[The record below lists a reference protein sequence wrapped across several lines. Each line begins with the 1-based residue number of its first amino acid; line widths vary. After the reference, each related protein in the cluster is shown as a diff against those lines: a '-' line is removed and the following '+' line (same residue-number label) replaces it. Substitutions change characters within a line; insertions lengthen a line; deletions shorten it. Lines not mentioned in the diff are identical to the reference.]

1 MSRLPRACYHRPTM
15 RTLLVALAALPLL
28 AAPAFAGGPK
38 KATPA
43 YVDQVRATVDEHLG
57 DMVPC
62 MEASKPKNGAK
73 VKLPVQVLITSDGT
87 VSAAKRGPKAKG
99 SDATIEACMLGKLR
113 AWRFPAPPD
122 RQTVIV
128 EFPIELEYAK

>member
-1 MSRLPRACYHRPTM
+1 M
-15 RTLLVALAALPLL
+15 RTLLAPLLALPLL
-28 AAPAFAGGPK
+28 AAPALAGAPK
-38 KATPA
+38 KAPAA
-43 YVDQVRATVDEHLG
+43 YVDQVRATVDEHLAE
-57 DMVPC
+57 MVPC
-62 MEASKPKNGAK
+62 MEASKPKDGAK

-99 SDATIEACMLGKLR
+99 GDAAVESCMLDRLR
-113 AWRFPAPPD
+113 TWRFPAPPD